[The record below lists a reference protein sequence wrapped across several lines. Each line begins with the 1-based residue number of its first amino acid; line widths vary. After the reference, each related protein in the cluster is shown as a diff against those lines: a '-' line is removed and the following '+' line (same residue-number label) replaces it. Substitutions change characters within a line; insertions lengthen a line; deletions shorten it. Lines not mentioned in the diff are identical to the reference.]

1 MVKMRV
7 LLIGILIWAAIITS
21 ICLGCESCTYN
32 PNNKIESDTIKT
44 VLIDKQRSSM
54 YSPVTH
60 TWSFYKKVKIKK
72 GDKELWVNNNQL
84 FNNAEIGDTILIIKK
99 GFYCEYKKLNN

>member
-7 LLIGILIWAAIITS
+7 LLISILIWIAIIAS

-32 PNNKIESDTIKT
+32 PNNKIENDTIKT
-44 VLIDKQRSSM
+44 VLVDKQRSSM

-60 TWSFYKKVKIKK
+60 TWSFHKKIKLKK
-72 GDKELWVNNNQL
+72 GDKELWVKNNQL
-84 FNNAEIGDTILIIKK
+84 FNDAEIGDTILIIDS
-99 GFYCEYKKLNN
+99 GLFCTYKKQK